1 MEDAGKQLDQT
12 RDYVRHGLA
21 DARQSIWAL
30 RTQDAGETTLPLK
43 LRRMAEAAG
52 GDGLTARFSLFGA
65 YRPLPAETE
74 REVVRVAQEAI
85 HNVKKHAGA
94 SELSVR
100 LEYEPEAVALE
111 IRDNGRG
118 GALGRAAESSPGHFG
133 LTGMRERAAAIGAT
147 LEVSSAPG
155 AGTTIRLSVPAR
167 GDVREQAEVKQ

>member
-1 MEDAGKQLDQT
+1 
-12 RDYVRHGLA
+12 
-21 DARQSIWAL
+21 
-30 RTQDAGETTLPLK
+30 
-43 LRRMAEAAG
+43 MAEAAG